1 MDPRDNSFSSYWY
14 TTRIILREIIPRS
27 YFDISFYK
35 KKKKNLSLL
44 HFFITS
50 YFFFIRCF
58 GRTSFVQTDDKR
70 RSNSLGFF
78 VEIRVQLRGF
88 ESQKKNSQRHKRR
101 FGGYYER
108 SDGFHK
114 CLFTTA
120 WPSRGGKVNSLR
132 VQKSRFLRRRHDIGS
147 SSRVSKVQR

>member
-1 MDPRDNSFSSYWY
+1 MDPRDKLIFIIFVYDG
-14 TTRIILREIIPRS
+14 IILCEIIPPPLPPP
-27 YFDISFYK
+27 
-35 KKKKNLSLL
+35 KKNLSLL
-44 HFFITS
+44 HFLLPHIS
-50 YFFFIRCF
+50 FFFLIRCF

-101 FGGYYER
+101 FGGHYER

-120 WPSRGGKVNSLR
+120 WSSRGGKVNSLR
-132 VQKSRFLRRRHDIGS
+132 VQKSRFLRRWHDIGS
-147 SSRVSKVQR
+147 SSRVSKVPR

>member
-1 MDPRDNSFSSYWY
+1 MDPRDKLIFIIFVYDG
-14 TTRIILREIIPRS
+14 IILCEIIPPPLRPPPPKKRICR
-27 YFDISFYK
+27 FCIFYY
-35 KKKKNLSLL
+35 LIFLFSL
-44 HFFITS
+44 
-50 YFFFIRCF
+50 IRCF

-101 FGGYYER
+101 FGGHYER

-120 WPSRGGKVNSLR
+120 WSSRGGKVNSLR
-132 VQKSRFLRRRHDIGS
+132 VQKSRFLRRWHDIGS
-147 SSRVSKVQR
+147 SSRVSKVPR